1 MNCSVPEPELVAHGN
16 RRPVSRRSF
25 LLNSAL
31 RILFRA
37 LLSLRYRIVVVGFD
51 ALAPKDER
59 GILFLPNH
67 PALLDPFILF
77 CVLIAKYDV
86 RPLAGRGQIEQPVV
100 SWLASR
106 VRVRKIPD
114 ATETGPGKQHRIAVM
129 LHDTVR
135 SLNGGEA
142 LVVYPSGRLYRRARE
157 QIGKQGAVAF
167 LTRNCPSV
175 RIVLV
180 RTSGLW
186 GSSFGYAGGRT
197 PTVVDALKRGLL
209 GLLKSG
215 LLFMPRRKIRIEFRE
230 CPDFPR
236 SAERSEVNRFL
247 EGFYNAAEEQRVY
260 VPYSPWERR
269 GTRMVRGT
277 EPAEPG

>member
-1 MNCSVPEPELVAHGN
+1 
-16 RRPVSRRSF
+16 VSRRSSR
-25 LLNSAL
+25 LNSAL

-37 LLSLRYRIVVVGFD
+37 LLSLRYRIELIGFD
-51 ALAPKDER
+51 ALPPRDER

-67 PALLDPFILF
+67 PALIDPFILF

-86 RPLAGRGQIEQPVV
+86 RPLAGRGQIERPGV
-100 SWLASR
+100 SWLADR

-114 ATETGPGKQHRIAVM
+114 ATETRAGRQHRIAAM
-129 LHDTVR
+129 LRDTVR
-135 SLNGGEA
+135 SLNAGEA

-157 QIGKQGAVAF
+157 KLGDQGAVAF
-167 LTRNCPSV
+167 LTHRCPSV

-186 GSSFGYAGGRT
+186 GSSFGHAGGRT
-197 PTVVDALKRGLL
+197 PTVVGALKRGLW

-215 LLFMPRRKIRIEFRE
+215 FVFMPRRQVRIEFRE

-236 SAERSEVNRFL
+236 GAERSEINRFL
-247 EGFYNAAEEQRVY
+247 DGFYNAAEEQHVY
-260 VPYSPWERR
+260 VPYSPWERG
-269 GTRMVRGT
+269 GTRVVP
-277 EPAEPG
+277 EAEEGDTT

>member
-1 MNCSVPEPELVAHGN
+1 
-16 RRPVSRRSF
+16 VSRRSSVP
-25 LLNSAL
+25 NAAL

-37 LLSLRYRIVVVGFD
+37 LLSLRYRIVVVGLE

-67 PALLDPFILF
+67 PALIDPFILF
-77 CVLIAKYDV
+77 CVLLAKYDV
-86 RPLAGRGQIEQPVV
+86 RPLAGRGQIERPGVR
-100 SWLASR
+100 WLTER

-114 ATETGPGKQHRIAVM
+114 ATERGEGKQHRIAAM

-135 SLNGGEA
+135 SLNAGEA
-142 LVVYPSGRLYRRARE
+142 LVVYPSGRLYRQARE
-157 QIGKQGAVAF
+157 QLTDQGAVAF

-186 GSSFGYAGGRT
+186 GSSFGYAGSRT
-197 PTVVDALKRGLL
+197 PTVGDALKRGLL

-215 LLFMPRRKIRIEFRE
+215 LLFMPRREVRIEFRE

-236 SAERSEVNRFL
+236 GGARSEVNRFL
-247 EGFYNAAEEQRVY
+247 EGFYNEVQQQHVY
-260 VPYSPWERR
+260 VPYSPWERG
-269 GTRMVRGT
+269 GTRVVP
-277 EPAEPG
+277 EAEVAETRQDGEVPVQ